1 MRKIISILTAANQE
15 LEKNKIETSNLEC
28 QILLSFTLGVSKEYL
43 IINANEELED
53 KKINQFKNL
62 IKRRLEGES
71 ISNIIGKREFY
82 GREFIVNCNVLD
94 PRSDTEL
101 IIDIIKD
108 LYVKDDDFS
117 LIDLGT
123 GSGCIISTLLL
134 EFPNSSGIGSD
145 ISENALN
152 IAQVNANK
160 YFINNRASFVLSDW
174 LDAINFN
181 KFDIIISNPPYILSK
196 DLERLPL
203 EVLYNDP
210 LIALDGG
217 IDGLMHYKKILSNLQ
232 NKNISND
239 ETKFLIMEIN
249 EDMAKELFQLLTSV
263 GFEKKNINLY
273 NDLSSRKRVI
283 TCKF

>member
-1 MRKIISILTAANQE
+1 MRNIISILTAANQE
-15 LEKNKIETSNLEC
+15 LEKKKIETSNLEC

-43 IINANEELED
+43 IINANEELDD

-62 IKRRLEGES
+62 IKRRLDGES
-71 ISNIIGKREFY
+71 ISNITGKREFY

-108 LYVKDDDFS
+108 LYAKDDDFS

-160 YFINNRASFVLSDW
+160 YFINQRVSFILSDW

-217 IDGLMHYKKILSNLQ
+217 IDGLMHYKKIISNLQ
-232 NKNISND
+232 NKSND
-239 ETKFLIMEIN
+239 ETKFLIMEVN
-249 EDMAKELFQLLTSV
+249 EDMTKELFQLLTSV
-263 GFEKKNINLY
+263 GFERKNINLY
-273 NDLSSRKRVI
+273 DDLSSRKRVI

>member
-1 MRKIISILTAANQE
+1 MQNIISILTAAKQE
-15 LEKNKIETSNLEC
+15 LEKNKIETSNLES

-43 IINANEELED
+43 IINANEELHD

-62 IKRRLEGES
+62 IKRRINGES
-71 ISNIIGKREFY
+71 ISNITGKREFY
-82 GREFIVNCNVLD
+82 GREFIVNNNVLD

-101 IIDIIKD
+101 IIDIIKG
-108 LYVKDDDFS
+108 LYTKDDNFS

-134 EFPNSSGIGSD
+134 EFPNSSGIGTD
-145 ISENALN
+145 ISESALN
-152 IAQVNANK
+152 IAQVNAKK
-160 YFINNRASFVLSDW
+160 YFIDHRAFFVLSDW

-181 KFDIIISNPPYILSK
+181 QFDIIISNPPYILSK

-217 IDGLMHYKKILSNLQ
+217 IDGLTHYKKIVSNLQ
-232 NKNISND
+232 KKSND

-249 EDMAKELFQLLTSV
+249 EDMAKELFQLLTCF
-263 GFEKKNINLY
+263 GFERENINLY
-273 NDLSSRKRVI
+273 DDLSSKKRVI
-283 TCKF
+283 SCKF

>member
-1 MRKIISILTAANQE
+1 MQDIISILTAANQE
-15 LEKNKIETSNLEC
+15 LEKNKIEISNLEC

-43 IINANEELED
+43 IINANEELDD

-62 IKRRLEGES
+62 IKRRLDGES

-101 IIDIIKD
+101 IIDIIKK
-108 LYVKDDDFS
+108 LYAKDDDFS

-134 EFPNSSGIGSD
+134 EFPNASGIGSD

-152 IAQVNANK
+152 IAQLNAKK
-160 YFINNRASFVLSDW
+160 YTINHRVSFVLSDW
-174 LDAINFN
+174 LDSINFN
-181 KFDIIISNPPYILSK
+181 KFDIIIANPPYILSR

-203 EVLYNDP
+203 EVSYNDP

-217 IDGLMHYKKILSNLQ
+217 IDGLTHYKKIVSNLQ
-232 NKNISND
+232 NKSND
-239 ETKFLIMEIN
+239 EAKFLIMEIN
-249 EDMAKELFQLLTSV
+249 EDMAKELFQLLTCV
-263 GFEKKNINLY
+263 GFERKNISLY
-273 NDLSSRKRVI
+273 NDLSGRKRVI
-283 TCKF
+283 SCRF

>member
-1 MRKIISILTAANQE
+1 MQDIISILTAANQE
-15 LEKNKIETSNLEC
+15 LEKNKIEISNLEC

-43 IINANEELED
+43 IINANEEVDD

-62 IKRRLEGES
+62 IKRRLDGES

-101 IIDIIKD
+101 IIDIIKE
-108 LYVKDDDFS
+108 LYAKDDDFS

-134 EFPNSSGIGSD
+134 EFPNASGIGSD

-152 IAQVNANK
+152 IAQLNAKK
-160 YFINNRASFVLSDW
+160 YNINHRVSFVLSDW

-181 KFDIIISNPPYILSK
+181 KFDIIIANPPYILSR

-203 EVLYNDP
+203 EVSYNDP

-217 IDGLMHYKKILSNLQ
+217 IDGLTHYKKIVSNLQ
-232 NKNISND
+232 NKSND
-239 ETKFLIMEIN
+239 EAKFLIMEIN
-249 EDMAKELFQLLTSV
+249 EDMAKELFQLLTCV
-263 GFEKKNINLY
+263 GFERKNISLY

-283 TCKF
+283 SCRF

>member
-1 MRKIISILTAANQE
+1 MQNIISILTAANQE
-15 LEKNKIETSNLEC
+15 LEKNRIETSNLEG
-28 QILLSFTLGVSKEYL
+28 QILLSYILGVSKEYL
-43 IINANEELED
+43 IINANEELDD
-53 KKINQFKNL
+53 KKINQFQSL
-62 IKRRLEGES
+62 IKRRLDGES

-101 IIDIIKD
+101 IIDIMKEH
-108 LYVKDDDFS
+108 YAKDDDFS

-134 EFPNSSGIGSD
+134 EFPNSGGIGSD

-152 IAQVNANK
+152 IAQVNAKK
-160 YFINNRASFVLSDW
+160 YFIDHRASFVLSDW

-181 KFDIIISNPPYILSK
+181 KFDIIIANPPYILSK
-196 DLERLPL
+196 ELETLPL
-203 EVLYNDP
+203 EVLNNDP

-217 IDGLMHYKKILSNLQ
+217 VDGLTHYKKIVSNLQ
-232 NKNISND
+232 NKSND

-249 EDMAKELFQLLTSV
+249 EDMTKELFQLLTCV
-263 GFEKKNINLY
+263 GFERENINLY
-273 NDLSSRKRVI
+273 DDLSSKKRVI
-283 TCKF
+283 SCKF

>member
-1 MRKIISILTAANQE
+1 MQDIISILTAANQE
-15 LEKNKIETSNLEC
+15 LEKNKIEISNLEC

-43 IINANEELED
+43 IINANEELDD

-62 IKRRLEGES
+62 IKRRLDGES

-101 IIDIIKD
+101 IIDIIKK
-108 LYVKDDDFS
+108 LYAKDDDFS

-134 EFPNSSGIGSD
+134 EFPNASGIGSD

-152 IAQVNANK
+152 IAQLNAKK
-160 YFINNRASFVLSDW
+160 YNINHRVSFVLSDW

-181 KFDIIISNPPYILSK
+181 KFDIIIANPPYILSK

-203 EVLYNDP
+203 EVSYNDP

-217 IDGLMHYKKILSNLQ
+217 IDGLTHYKQIVSNLQ
-232 NKNISND
+232 NKSND
-239 ETKFLIMEIN
+239 EAKFLIMEIN
-249 EDMAKELFQLLTSV
+249 EDMAKELLHLLTCV
-263 GFEKKNINLY
+263 GFDREILRLY
-273 NDLSSRKRVI
+273 DDLSSKNRVI
-283 TCKF
+283 SCNF

>member
-1 MRKIISILTAANQE
+1 MQNIISILTAANQE
-15 LEKNKIETSNLEC
+15 LEKNRIEASNLEC
-28 QILLSFTLGVSKEYL
+28 QILLSYILGVSKEYL
-43 IINANEELED
+43 IINANEELDD
-53 KKINQFKNL
+53 KKINQFQSL
-62 IKRRLEGES
+62 IKRRLDGES

-101 IIDIIKD
+101 IIDIIKEH
-108 LYVKDDDFS
+108 YAKDDDFS

-160 YFINNRASFVLSDW
+160 YFINHRVSFILSDW

-217 IDGLMHYKKILSNLQ
+217 IDGLMHYKKIISNLQ
-232 NKNISND
+232 NKSND
-239 ETKFLIMEIN
+239 ETKFLIMEVN
-249 EDMAKELFQLLTSV
+249 EDMTKELFQLLTSV
-263 GFEKKNINLY
+263 GFERKNINLY
-273 NDLSSRKRVI
+273 DDLSSRKRVI

>member
-1 MRKIISILTAANQE
+1 MRNIISILTAANQE
-15 LEKNKIETSNLEC
+15 LEKKKIETSNLEC

-43 IINANEELED
+43 IINANEELDD

-62 IKRRLEGES
+62 IKRRLDGES
-71 ISNIIGKREFY
+71 ISNITGKREFY

-108 LYVKDDDFS
+108 LYAKDDDFS

-152 IAQVNANK
+152 IAQLNANK
-160 YFINNRASFVLSDW
+160 YFINHRVSFILSDW

-217 IDGLMHYKKILSNLQ
+217 IDGLMHYKKIISNLQ
-232 NKNISND
+232 NKSND

-249 EDMAKELFQLLTSV
+249 EDTTKELFQLLTSV
-263 GFEKKNINLY
+263 GFERKNINLY
-273 NDLSSRKRVI
+273 DDLSSRKRVI

>member
-1 MRKIISILTAANQE
+1 MRNIISILTAANQE
-15 LEKNKIETSNLEC
+15 LEKKKIETSNLEC

-43 IINANEELED
+43 IINANEELDD

-62 IKRRLEGES
+62 IKRRLDGES
-71 ISNIIGKREFY
+71 ISNITGKREFY

-108 LYVKDDDFS
+108 LYAKDDDFS

-160 YFINNRASFVLSDW
+160 YFINHRVSFILSDW

-217 IDGLMHYKKILSNLQ
+217 IDGLMHYKKIISNLQ
-232 NKNISND
+232 NKSND
-239 ETKFLIMEIN
+239 ETKFLIMEVN
-249 EDMAKELFQLLTSV
+249 ENMTKELFQLLTSV
-263 GFEKKNINLY
+263 GFERKNINLY
-273 NDLSSRKRVI
+273 DDLSSRKRVI

>member
-1 MRKIISILTAANQE
+1 MRNIISILTAANQE
-15 LEKNKIETSNLEC
+15 LEKKKIETSNLEC

-43 IINANEELED
+43 IINANEELDD

-62 IKRRLEGES
+62 IKRRLDGES
-71 ISNIIGKREFY
+71 ISNITGKREFY

-108 LYVKDDDFS
+108 LYAKDDDFS

-160 YFINNRASFVLSDW
+160 YTINHRVSFILSDW

-217 IDGLMHYKKILSNLQ
+217 IDGLMHYKKIISNLQ
-232 NKNISND
+232 NKSND
-239 ETKFLIMEIN
+239 ETKFLIMEVN
-249 EDMAKELFQLLTSV
+249 EDMTKELFQLLTSV
-263 GFEKKNINLY
+263 GFERKNINLY
-273 NDLSSRKRVI
+273 DDLSSRKRVI

>member
-1 MRKIISILTAANQE
+1 MRNIISILTAANQE

-43 IINANEELED
+43 IINANEELDD

-62 IKRRLEGES
+62 IKRRLDGES
-71 ISNIIGKREFY
+71 ISNITGKREFY

-94 PRSDTEL
+94 PRPDTEL

-108 LYVKDDDFS
+108 LYTKDDDFS

-160 YFINNRASFVLSDW
+160 YTINHRVSFILSDW

-217 IDGLMHYKKILSNLQ
+217 IDGLMHYKKIISNLQ
-232 NKNISND
+232 NKSND
-239 ETKFLIMEIN
+239 ETKFLIMEVN
-249 EDMAKELFQLLTSV
+249 EDMTKELFQLLTSV
-263 GFEKKNINLY
+263 GFERKNINLY
-273 NDLSSRKRVI
+273 DDLSSRKRVI

>member
-1 MRKIISILTAANQE
+1 MQNIISILTAANQE
-15 LEKNKIETSNLEC
+15 LEKKKIETSNLEC

-43 IINANEELED
+43 IINANEELDD
-53 KKINQFKNL
+53 KKINQFQSL
-62 IKRRLEGES
+62 IKRRLDGES
-71 ISNIIGKREFY
+71 ISNITGKREFY

-108 LYVKDDDFS
+108 LYAKDDDFS

-160 YFINNRASFVLSDW
+160 YFINQRVSFILSDW

-217 IDGLMHYKKILSNLQ
+217 IDGLMHYKKIISNLQ
-232 NKNISND
+232 NKSND
-239 ETKFLIMEIN
+239 ETKFLIMEVN
-249 EDMAKELFQLLTSV
+249 EDMTKELFQLLTSV
-263 GFEKKNINLY
+263 GFERKNINLY
-273 NDLSSRKRVI
+273 DDLSSRKRVI

>member
-1 MRKIISILTAANQE
+1 MRNIISILTAANQE
-15 LEKNKIETSNLEC
+15 LEKNRIETSNLEC
-28 QILLSFTLGVSKEYL
+28 QILLSFILGVSKEYL
-43 IINANEELED
+43 IINANEELDD

-62 IKRRLEGES
+62 IKRRLDGES

-108 LYVKDDDFS
+108 LYAKDDDFS

-145 ISENALN
+145 ISENALS

-160 YFINNRASFVLSDW
+160 YFINHRVSFILSDW

-196 DLERLPL
+196 DLETLPL
-203 EVLYNDP
+203 EVLNNDP

-217 IDGLMHYKKILSNLQ
+217 IDGLMHYKKIVSNLQ
-232 NKNISND
+232 NKSND

-249 EDMAKELFQLLTSV
+249 EDMTKELFQLLTSV
-263 GFEKKNINLY
+263 GFERENINLY
-273 NDLSSRKRVI
+273 DDLSSRKRVI

>member
-1 MRKIISILTAANQE
+1 MRNIISILTAANQE
-15 LEKNKIETSNLEC
+15 LEKKKIETSNLEC

-43 IINANEELED
+43 IINANEELDD

-62 IKRRLEGES
+62 IKRRLDGES
-71 ISNIIGKREFY
+71 ISNITGKREFY

-108 LYVKDDDFS
+108 LYAKDDDFS

-160 YFINNRASFVLSDW
+160 YFINHRVSFILSDW

-217 IDGLMHYKKILSNLQ
+217 IDGLMHYKKIISNLQ
-232 NKNISND
+232 NKSND

-249 EDMAKELFQLLTSV
+249 EDTTKELFQLLTSV
-263 GFEKKNINLY
+263 GFERKNINLY
-273 NDLSSRKRVI
+273 DDLSSRKRVI

>member
-1 MRKIISILTAANQE
+1 MRNIISILTAANQE
-15 LEKNKIETSNLEC
+15 LEKKKIETSNLEC

-43 IINANEELED
+43 IINANEELDD

-62 IKRRLEGES
+62 IKRRLDGES
-71 ISNIIGKREFY
+71 ISNITGKREFY

-108 LYVKDDDFS
+108 LYAKDDDFS

-152 IAQVNANK
+152 IAQLNANK
-160 YFINNRASFVLSDW
+160 YFINHRVSFILSDW

-217 IDGLMHYKKILSNLQ
+217 IDGLMHYKKIISNLQ
-232 NKNISND
+232 NKSND
-239 ETKFLIMEIN
+239 ETKFLIMEVN
-249 EDMAKELFQLLTSV
+249 EDMTKELFQLLTSV
-263 GFEKKNINLY
+263 GFERKNINLY
-273 NDLSSRKRVI
+273 DDLSSRKRVI

>member
-1 MRKIISILTAANQE
+1 MQNIISILTAANQE
-15 LEKNKIETSNLEC
+15 LEKNRIEASNLEC
-28 QILLSFTLGVSKEYL
+28 QILLSYILGVSKEYL
-43 IINANEELED
+43 IINANEELDD
-53 KKINQFKNL
+53 KKINQFQSL
-62 IKRRLEGES
+62 IKRRLDGES

-101 IIDIIKD
+101 IIDIIKEH
-108 LYVKDDDFS
+108 YAKDDDFS

-145 ISENALN
+145 ISENALS
-152 IAQVNANK
+152 IAKVNAKK
-160 YFINNRASFVLSDW
+160 YFIDHRASFVLSDW

-181 KFDIIISNPPYILSK
+181 KFDIIIANPPYILSK
-196 DLERLPL
+196 ELETLPL
-203 EVLYNDP
+203 EVLNNDP

-217 IDGLMHYKKILSNLQ
+217 IDGLTHYKKIVSNLQ
-232 NKNISND
+232 KKSND

>member
-1 MRKIISILTAANQE
+1 MQDIISILTAANQE
-15 LEKNKIETSNLEC
+15 LEKNKIEISNLEC

-43 IINANEELED
+43 IINANEELDD

-62 IKRRLEGES
+62 IKRRLDGES

-82 GREFIVNCNVLD
+82 GREFVVNCNVLD

-101 IIDIIKD
+101 IIDIIKE
-108 LYVKDDDFS
+108 LYAKDDDFS

-134 EFPNSSGIGSD
+134 EFPNASGIGSD

-152 IAQVNANK
+152 IAQLNAKK
-160 YFINNRASFVLSDW
+160 YTINHRVSFVLSDW

-181 KFDIIISNPPYILSK
+181 KFDIIIANPPYILSK

-203 EVLYNDP
+203 EVSYNDP

-217 IDGLMHYKKILSNLQ
+217 IDGLTHYKKIVSNLQ
-232 NKNISND
+232 NKNND

-249 EDMAKELFQLLTSV
+249 EDMAKELFQLLTCV
-263 GFEKKNINLY
+263 GFERKNISLY

-283 TCKF
+283 SCRF

>member
-1 MRKIISILTAANQE
+1 MQNIISILTAAKQE
-15 LEKNKIETSNLEC
+15 LEKNKIKTSNLES

-43 IINANEELED
+43 IINAHEALDD

-62 IKRRLEGES
+62 IKRRINGES
-71 ISNIIGKREFY
+71 ISNITGKREFY
-82 GREFIVNCNVLD
+82 GREFIVNNNVLD

-101 IIDIIKD
+101 IIDIIKG
-108 LYVKDDDFS
+108 LYAKDDNFS

-134 EFPNSSGIGSD
+134 EFPNSIGIGTD
-145 ISENALN
+145 ISESALN
-152 IAQVNANK
+152 IAQVNAKK
-160 YFINNRASFVLSDW
+160 YFIDHRAFFVLSDW

-181 KFDIIISNPPYILSK
+181 QFDIIISNPPYILSK

-217 IDGLMHYKKILSNLQ
+217 INGLLHYKKIVSNLQ
-232 NKNISND
+232 NKSND
-239 ETKFLIMEIN
+239 DTKFLIMEIN
-249 EDMAKELFQLLTSV
+249 EDTTKELFQLFTCF
-263 GFEKKNINLY
+263 GFERENINLY
-273 NDLSSRKRVI
+273 DDLSSKKRVI

>member
-15 LEKNKIETSNLEC
+15 LEKNRIEASNLEC
-28 QILLSFTLGVSKEYL
+28 QILLSYILGVSKEYL
-43 IINANEELED
+43 IINANEELDD
-53 KKINQFKNL
+53 KKINQFQSL
-62 IKRRLEGES
+62 IKRRLDGES

-101 IIDIIKD
+101 IIDIIKEH
-108 LYVKDDDFS
+108 YAKDDDFS

-145 ISENALN
+145 ISENALS
-152 IAQVNANK
+152 IAKVNAKK
-160 YFINNRASFVLSDW
+160 YFIDHRASFVLSDW

-181 KFDIIISNPPYILSK
+181 KFDIIIANPPYILSK
-196 DLERLPL
+196 ELETLPL
-203 EVLYNDP
+203 EVLNNDP

-217 IDGLMHYKKILSNLQ
+217 IDGLTHYKKIVSNLQ
-232 NKNISND
+232 KKSND

>member
-1 MRKIISILTAANQE
+1 MRNIISILTAANQE
-15 LEKNKIETSNLEC
+15 LEKKKIETSNLEC

-43 IINANEELED
+43 IINANEELDD

-62 IKRRLEGES
+62 IKRRLDGES
-71 ISNIIGKREFY
+71 ISNITGKREFY

-108 LYVKDDDFS
+108 LYAKDDDFS

-160 YFINNRASFVLSDW
+160 YFINHRVSFILSDW

-217 IDGLMHYKKILSNLQ
+217 IDGLMHYKKIISNLQ
-232 NKNISND
+232 NKSND
-239 ETKFLIMEIN
+239 ETKFLIMEVN
-249 EDMAKELFQLLTSV
+249 EDMTKELFQLLTSV
-263 GFEKKNINLY
+263 GFERKNINLY
-273 NDLSSRKRVI
+273 DDLSSRKRVI

>member
-1 MRKIISILTAANQE
+1 MRNIISILTAANQE
-15 LEKNKIETSNLEC
+15 LEKKKIETSNLEC

-43 IINANEELED
+43 IINANEELDD

-62 IKRRLEGES
+62 IKRRLDGES
-71 ISNIIGKREFY
+71 ISNITGKREFY

-108 LYVKDDDFS
+108 LYAKDDDFS

-152 IAQVNANK
+152 IAQLNANK
-160 YFINNRASFVLSDW
+160 YFINHRVSFILSDW

-217 IDGLMHYKKILSNLQ
+217 IDGLMHYKKIISNLQ
-232 NKNISND
+232 NKSND
-239 ETKFLIMEIN
+239 ETKFLIMEVN
-249 EDMAKELFQLLTSV
+249 EDMTKELFQLLTSV
-263 GFEKKNINLY
+263 GFERKNINLY
-273 NDLSSRKRVI
+273 DDLSSRK
-283 TCKF
+283 

>member
-1 MRKIISILTAANQE
+1 MQDIISILTAANQE
-15 LEKNKIETSNLEC
+15 LEKNKIEISNLEC

-43 IINANEELED
+43 IINANEEVDD

-62 IKRRLEGES
+62 IKRRLDGES

-101 IIDIIKD
+101 IIDIIKE
-108 LYVKDDDFS
+108 LYAKDDDFS

-134 EFPNSSGIGSD
+134 EFPNASGIGSD

-152 IAQVNANK
+152 IAQLNAKK
-160 YFINNRASFVLSDW
+160 YTINHRVSFVLSDW
-174 LDAINFN
+174 LDAIKFN
-181 KFDIIISNPPYILSK
+181 KFDIIIANPPYILSK

-217 IDGLMHYKKILSNLQ
+217 IDGLIHYKKIVSNLQ
-232 NKNISND
+232 NKSND
-239 ETKFLIMEIN
+239 EAKFLIMEIN
-249 EDMAKELFQLLTSV
+249 EDMVKELFQLLTCV
-263 GFEKKNINLY
+263 GFERKNISLY

-283 TCKF
+283 SCRF